1 MADTKISALTA
12 VPSSSA
18 ADIFAVVQGGATKKE
33 TLAQL
38 QAVTSATHLAVS
50 GSCTAIQFSGT
61 NITANY
67 IVIPAISGTNIT
79 VTYALPTNVSA
90 TALNTA
96 SLSAVTCSLTY
107 LTTLSI
113 TAGTVLGTVVAT
125 GGASGTYS
133 SGDLVITNGIV
144 TTIP

>member
-12 VPSSSA
+12 VPSASA
-18 ADIFAVVQGGATKKE
+18 ADIFAVVQGGVTKSE

-38 QAVTSATHLAVS
+38 MQALSATSL
-50 GSCTAIQFSGT
+50 
-61 NITANY
+61 
-67 IVIPAISGTNIT
+67 T
-79 VTYALPTNVSA
+79 VTYAIPVSASA
-90 TALNTA
+90 TALNSS

-113 TAGTVLGTVVAT
+113 TAATVLGTVVAT

-133 SGDLVITNGIV
+133 SGDLVISNGIV

>member
-18 ADIFAVVQGGATKKE
+18 ADIFAVVQGGVTLKE
-33 TLAQL
+33 TLAQA
-38 QAVTSATHLAVS
+38 QATVSSTHLAVS

-61 NITANY
+61 Y
-67 IVIPAISGTNIT
+67 IT
-79 VTYALPTNVSA
+79 V
-90 TALNTA
+90 
-96 SLSAVTCSLTY
+96 
-107 LTTLSI
+107 LSI
-113 TAGTVLGTVVAT
+113 TASTVIGTILAT